1 MAKYDGE
8 QHWLLVLTFPA
19 HHSFHAVFQRIFVR
33 FLHFCHPGTVPL
45 QWQQVATAVLLP
57 VLHHFVMI
65 LISFSG
71 SVEEGCRSRSYV
83 HSTGAFGPSDGKEYP
98 LLHYKLEAGSWR
110 FCPETGWHNGTPFI
124 TKLEIAYSHHVSL
137 RGDRVGLRGHHVGL
151 RGHHVRIWNKLYVYK
166 PACVH
171 TLYSIVSSHIEQY
184 SVLVWP
190 LG

>member
-19 HHSFHAVFQRIFVR
+19 HHSFNAVFRHIFVR
-33 FLHFCHPGTVPL
+33 FLHFCHPGVPL

-57 VLHHFVMI
+57 ILHHFF
-65 LISFSG
+65 SFSG
-71 SVEEGCRSRSYV
+71 SVEEGCRSSSYV

-124 TKLEIAYSHHVSL
+124 TKLEIAYGHHVS
-137 RGDRVGLRGHHVGL
+137 LRGHHVGL

-171 TLYSIVSSHIEQY
+171 TLNSTVYWSGLWGS
-184 SVLVWP
+184 
-190 LG
+190 